1 MAAVVLAVA
10 ALLIGGALNPA
21 SADHSE
27 VTAADGL
34 SFNYLTD
41 VSLFGGPSNLR
52 GYGQTVDNPP
62 SASPSVECPAGG
74 GTDSVT
80 DPDGARAV
88 YGPAVIFG
96 GRNAPENTVDAPSGP
111 LTSSI
116 DCQLGEG
123 GHVTASTS
131 VTLMPPGSTWV
142 TPSGTTQPHLGGV
155 GPGPFIADEVHST
168 CTANADGTWTASATI
183 VNGTL
188 DTRYDAE
195 TQEPVATEFVP
206 TNPGANYTREG
217 TIDHVGDSY
226 RIVFNEQSV
235 NADGSVTVNAAHMYL
250 LGPTAVGD
258 MVIGSS
264 TCGPLTTAALNHP
277 PVAVD
282 DAYATDFE
290 TALNVA
296 APGVLANDTDAD
308 GDALTAGMPTEP
320 ANGTLVLNAD
330 GSFTYT
336 PDAGFSGND
345 TFTYMAHDP
354 DGGMDTATVT
364 ITVRPATPEECKPGW
379 GHGDK
384 RHCHSGPP
392 RGRVSAGIAPS
403 LSALGQGLAAMVKV
417 MARLW

>member
-1 MAAVVLAVA
+1 VLA
-10 ALLIGGALNPA
+10 N
-21 SADHSE
+21 D
-27 VTAADGL
+27 TDADGDA
-34 SFNYLTD
+34 LTA
-41 VSLFGGPSNLR
+41 GMP
-52 GYGQTVDNPP
+52 T
-62 SASPSVECPAGG
+62 EPA
-74 GTDSVT
+74 
-80 DPDGARAV
+80 
-88 YGPAVIFG
+88 
-96 GRNAPENTVDAPSGP
+96 
-111 LTSSI
+111 
-116 DCQLGEG
+116 
-123 GHVTASTS
+123 
-131 VTLMPPGSTWV
+131 
-142 TPSGTTQPHLGGV
+142 
-155 GPGPFIADEVHST
+155 
-168 CTANADGTWTASATI
+168 
-183 VNGTL
+183 NGTL
-188 DTRYDAE
+188 
-195 TQEPVATEFVP
+195 VL
-206 TNPGANYTREG
+206 
-217 TIDHVGDSY
+217 
-226 RIVFNEQSV
+226 
-235 NADGSVTVNAAHMYL
+235 NADGSFTYTPDAGFNGNDTFTYMAHDPDGGMDTATVTVTVAAA
-250 LGPTAVGD
+250 PPPPPPDNT
-258 MVIGSS
+258 
-264 TCGPLTTAALNHP
+264 P